1 MTTESTTPPLASD
14 SPAVSPV
21 AARPARLAALAAGVT
36 VVLWASAFVGIR
48 SAGHDLSAGPLALLR
63 LAVGTVLLGAMVLV
77 RREAWPSRRDLPRI
91 VIVGV
96 LWFGAYNVMLN
107 AAEQR
112 VDAGTASMLV
122 NVSPILIAVI
132 AGIVLREG
140 LPKSLLLGM
149 AVSFAGV
156 LVIGFGSAR
165 HGHTDWLGAGLCFGS
180 AVAYA
185 TATIVQKPALSR
197 VSALQM
203 TFLACAVGMLACLPY
218 APQLVHEMPKAHT
231 SALAWAVY
239 LGAVPTAIA
248 FTTWA
253 YALARTNAGRLGVTT
268 YLVPPISI
276 LLGWLMLGET
286 PTWVAVGGG
295 VLCLGGV
302 AVARFTKR

>member
-1 MTTESTTPPLASD
+1 MTTESTAAPTVAESAVA
-14 SPAVSPV
+14 SPASP
-21 AARPARLAALAAGVT
+21 RSARLAAVAAGVT

-77 RREAWPSRRDLPRI
+77 RREAWPARRDLPRI

-132 AGIVLREG
+132 AGLVLKEG
-140 LPKSLLLGM
+140 LPRSLLLGM
-149 AVSFAGV
+149 LVSFSGV
-156 LVIGFGSAR
+156 LVIGFGSSH
-165 HGHTDWLGAGLCFGS
+165 HGGADFLGALLCFAS

-185 TATIVQKPALSR
+185 TATIIQKPVLSR

-203 TFLACAVGMLACLPY
+203 TFLACAVGMIACLPF
-218 APQLVHEMPKAHT
+218 APQLAHEMPKAPA
-231 SALAWAVY
+231 SAIAWAVY

-253 YALARTNAGRLGVTT
+253 YALARTKAGKLGVTT

-286 PTWVAVGGG
+286 PTWMAVGGG

-302 AVARFTKR
+302 AVARFTRR

>member
-1 MTTESTTPPLASD
+1 
-14 SPAVSPV
+14 
-21 AARPARLAALAAGVT
+21 VT

-48 SAGHDLSAGPLALLR
+48 SAGHELSAGPLALLR
-63 LAVGTVLLGAMVLV
+63 LAVGAVLLGAMVLV
-77 RREAWPSRRDLPRI
+77 RREPWPSRRDLPRI
-91 VIVGV
+91 VLVGV

-132 AGIVLREG
+132 AGLVLKEG
-140 LPKSLLLGM
+140 LPKSLLVGM
-149 AVSFAGV
+149 LVSFTGV
-156 LVIGFGSAR
+156 LVIGLGSSH
-165 HGHTDWLGAGLCFGS
+165 HGGADFLGALLCFAS

-185 TATIVQKPALSR
+185 SATILQKPVLSR

-203 TFLACAVGMLACLPY
+203 TFLACAVGMLACLPF
-218 APQLVHEMPKAHT
+218 APQLGHELPKAHAST
-231 SALAWAVY
+231 LAWAVY
-239 LGAVPTAIA
+239 LGAAPTAIA

-253 YALARTNAGRLGVTT
+253 YALARTQAGRLGVTT

-302 AVARFTKR
+302 AVARFARR